1 MAQRRNKPRHALYGL
16 AAGAQAFGTSVASG
30 LEGLA
35 LKPIE
40 GAESGGA
47 GGFFKGVGKGLVGI
61 VTKPVVGVFDFASTA
76 TQGIRNTTTVFE
88 GADIDRIRLPRFTAA
103 DGVLRV
109 SFCVVRPRR
118 SLALQRLT
126 QFANTQPFSGR
137 EALGQSWLKDLENGK
152 YFNETYVAHLGATAL
167 NPPYPNR

>member
-1 MAQRRNKPRHALYGL
+1 MALRRNKPRHALYGL
-16 AAGAQAFGTSVASG
+16 AAGAQALGTSFASG

-47 GGFFKGVGKGLVGI
+47 GGFFKGIGKGLVGA

-88 GADIDRIRLPRFTAA
+88 GNDIDRIRLPRFIAA

-109 SFCVVRPRR
+109 R
-118 SLALQRLT
+118 SLPLLVRDPQQLT
-126 QFANTQPFSGR
+126 HPDFAPRSHSPVVSPSVSHG
-137 EALGQSWLKDLENGK
+137 
-152 YFNETYVAHLGATAL
+152 
-167 NPPYPNR
+167 